1 MNELQEFFKQAAE
14 EKRVA
19 IEKKRILEEQHRKL
33 NPPIELSSNDLG
45 NFFGA
50 VNTFKKEHVLVAR
63 EIKNEETKQE
73 SEVNALQVFFD
84 KLNGF
89 EKSLSEQIE
98 QQKEDKTESEKSQEQ
113 LEPIIEE
120 PKLQKDDW
128 KDEVKYDSKPNLT
141 ETIRTTIEE
150 PKVEQ
155 VQIQQSSYFKQN
167 VPEIQTENV
176 DITNLVSAISSISKP
191 RANEPLNKLS
201 DLQRLQLEF
210 RHFKDIVSRQM
221 ASIGGGG
228 EVRLL
233 NLDDVDTSS
242 LGNGKFL
249 AYNST
254 TRKLEFTDQVD
265 GN

>member
-14 EKRVA
+14 EKKVA
-19 IEKKRILEEQHRKL
+19 VEKKRKLEEWNRKL
-33 NPPIELSSNDLG
+33 NPPIDFSTSNLG
-45 NFFGA
+45 TFFGA
-50 VNTFKKEHVLVAR
+50 VNTFKKEHILVER
-63 EIKNEETKQE
+63 KIKKEETKE
-73 SEVNALQVFFD
+73 VSKVNALQIFFD

-89 EKSLSEQIE
+89 EQSLSEQIE
-98 QQKEDKTESEKSQEQ
+98 KQKSNDDDWQDTESYDIEQIEKEKTESEKKQEE
-113 LEPIIEE
+113 LEPI
-120 PKLQKDDW
+120 
-128 KDEVKYDSKPNLT
+128 V
-141 ETIRTTIEE
+141 ETIQKTIEE
-150 PKVEQ
+150 PVVEQ
-155 VQIQQSSYFKQN
+155 VQLQQSSYFKQN
-167 VPEIQTENV
+167 VPEPKTENV
-176 DITNLVSAISSISKP
+176 DITNLVSAISSITKP

-201 DLQRLQLEF
+201 DLEKLQLEF
-210 RHFKDIVSRQM
+210 RHFKDIVTRQM

-249 AYNST
+249 AYNAT

>member
-1 MNELQEFFKQAAE
+1 MNELQEFFKQAAV
-14 EKRVA
+14 EKKVA
-19 IEKKRILEEQHRKL
+19 VEKKRKLEEWNRKL
-33 NPPIELSSNDLG
+33 NPPIDFSTSNLG
-45 NFFGA
+45 TFFGA
-50 VNTFKKEHVLVAR
+50 VNTFKKEHILVER
-63 EIKNEETKQE
+63 KIKKEETKQE
-73 SEVNALQVFFD
+73 SKVNALQVFFD

-89 EKSLSEQIE
+89 EQSLSEQIE
-98 QQKEDKTESEKSQEQ
+98 KQKQEDDWKDTESYDIEQIEKEKTESEKKQEE
-113 LEPIIEE
+113 LDPI
-120 PKLQKDDW
+120 
-128 KDEVKYDSKPNLT
+128 V
-141 ETIRTTIEE
+141 ETIQKTIEE
-150 PKVEQ
+150 PVVEQ
-155 VQIQQSSYFKQN
+155 VQLQQSSYFKQN
-167 VPEIQTENV
+167 VPEPKTENV
-176 DITNLVSAISSISKP
+176 DITNLVSAISSITKP

-201 DLQRLQLEF
+201 DLEKLQLEF
-210 RHFKDIVSRQM
+210 RHFKDIVTRQM

>member
-14 EKRVA
+14 EKKVA
-19 IEKKRILEEQHRKL
+19 VEKKRKLEEWNRKL
-33 NPPIELSSNDLG
+33 NPPIDFSTSNLG
-45 NFFGA
+45 TFFGA
-50 VNTFKKEHVLVAR
+50 VNTFKKEHILVER
-63 EIKNEETKQE
+63 KIKKEETKQE
-73 SEVNALQVFFD
+73 SKVNALQVFFD

-98 QQKEDKTESEKSQEQ
+98 KQKQDDDWEDTESYDIEQIKKEKTESETKQEE
-113 LEPIIEE
+113 LEPI
-120 PKLQKDDW
+120 
-128 KDEVKYDSKPNLT
+128 V
-141 ETIRTTIEE
+141 ETIQKTIEE
-150 PKVEQ
+150 PVVEQ
-155 VQIQQSSYFKQN
+155 VQLQQSSYFKQN
-167 VPEIQTENV
+167 VPEPKTENV
-176 DITNLVSAISSISKP
+176 DITNLVSAISSITKP

-201 DLQRLQLEF
+201 DLEKLQLEF
-210 RHFKDIVSRQM
+210 RHFKDIVTRQM

>member
-1 MNELQEFFKQAAE
+1 MNELQEFFKQATE
-14 EKRVA
+14 EKRLAV
-19 IEKKRILEEQHRKL
+19 EKKRKLDEWNRKL
-33 NPPIELSSNDLG
+33 NPPIDFSTSNLG
-45 NFFGA
+45 TFFGA
-50 VNTFKKEHVLVAR
+50 VNTFKREHVLVAR

-73 SEVNALQVFFD
+73 SKVNALQVFFN

-89 EKSLSEQIE
+89 EQSLSEQIE
-98 QQKEDKTESEKSQEQ
+98 KQKEVKEEQPKPVVPPIVEKEQSDKT
-113 LEPIIEE
+113 
-120 PKLQKDDW
+120 DDW
-128 KDEVKYDSKPNLT
+128 EDEVKYEVKPSLT
-141 ETIRTTIEE
+141 ETIAKTIEE
-150 PKVEQ
+150 PKIEQ
-155 VQIQQSSYFKQN
+155 VQVQQSSYFKQN
-167 VPEIQTENV
+167 IPEVQTENV
-176 DITNLVSAISSISKP
+176 DITNLVSAISSITKP

-201 DLQRLQLEF
+201 DLERLQLEF
-210 RHFKDIVSRQM
+210 RHFKDIVTRQM

-249 AYNST
+249 AYNSV

>member
-14 EKRVA
+14 EKKVA
-19 IEKKRILEEQHRKL
+19 VEKKRKLDEWNRKL
-33 NPPIELSSNDLG
+33 NPPIDFSTSNLG
-45 NFFGA
+45 TFFGA
-50 VNTFKKEHVLVAR
+50 VNTFKKEHVLVER
-63 EIKNEETKQE
+63 EIKKEETKQE
-73 SEVNALQVFFD
+73 SKVNALQVFFD

-89 EKSLSEQIE
+89 EQSLSEQIE
-98 QQKEDKTESEKSQEQ
+98 KQKQDDDWEDTESYNIEQIKKEKTESEKKQED
-113 LEPIIEE
+113 LEPI
-120 PKLQKDDW
+120 
-128 KDEVKYDSKPNLT
+128 V
-141 ETIRTTIEE
+141 ETIQKTIEE
-150 PKVEQ
+150 PVVEQ
-155 VQIQQSSYFKQN
+155 VQLQQSSYFKQN
-167 VPEIQTENV
+167 VPEPKTENV
-176 DITNLVSAISSISKP
+176 DITNLVSAISSITKP

-201 DLQRLQLEF
+201 DLERLQLEF
-210 RHFKDIVSRQM
+210 RHFKDIVTRQM

>member
-14 EKRVA
+14 EKRLAV
-19 IEKKRILEEQHRKL
+19 EKKKVQEEWNRKL
-33 NPPIELSSNDLG
+33 NPPIDFSSSNLG
-45 NFFGA
+45 TFFGA

-63 EIKNEETKQE
+63 EIKKEETKQE
-73 SEVNALQVFFD
+73 SKINALQVFFD

-89 EKSLSEQIE
+89 EQSLSEQIE
-98 QQKEDKTESEKSQEQ
+98 KQKEDKTESEKSQEQ
-113 LEPIIEE
+113 LEPIIET
-120 PKLQKDDW
+120 PKTKDDW
-128 KDEVKYDSKPNLT
+128 KDEVKYDTKPSLT
-141 ETIRTTIEE
+141 ETITKTIEE
-150 PKVEQ
+150 PKVAQ
-155 VQIQQSSYFKQN
+155 VQVQQSSYFKQN
-167 VPEIQTENV
+167 VPEVQTENV
-176 DITNLVSAISSISKP
+176 DITNLVSAISSITKP
-191 RANEPLNKLS
+191 RDNEPLNKLS

-210 RHFKDIVSRQM
+210 IHFKDIVTRQM

>member
-1 MNELQEFFKQAAE
+1 MNELQEFFKQATE
-14 EKRVA
+14 EKRLAV
-19 IEKKRILEEQHRKL
+19 EKKRVQEEWNRKL
-33 NPPIELSSNDLG
+33 NPPIDFSSNNLG
-45 NFFGA
+45 TFFGA
-50 VNTFKKEHVLVAR
+50 VNTFKKEHVLIAR

-73 SEVNALQVFFD
+73 SKVNALQVFFN

-89 EKSLSEQIE
+89 EQSLSEQIE
-98 QQKEDKTESEKSQEQ
+98 KQKEVKEEQPKPVVPPIVEKEQSDKT
-113 LEPIIEE
+113 
-120 PKLQKDDW
+120 DDW
-128 KDEVKYDSKPNLT
+128 EDEVKYEVKPSLT
-141 ETIRTTIEE
+141 ETIAKTIEE
-150 PKVEQ
+150 PKIEQ
-155 VQIQQSSYFKQN
+155 VQVQQSSYFKQN
-167 VPEIQTENV
+167 IPEVQTENV
-176 DITNLVSAISSISKP
+176 DITNLVSAISSITKP

-201 DLQRLQLEF
+201 DLERLQLEF
-210 RHFKDIVSRQM
+210 RHFKDIVTRQM

-249 AYNST
+249 AYNSV

>member
-1 MNELQEFFKQAAE
+1 MNELQEFFKKATE
-14 EKRVA
+14 EKRLAV
-19 IEKKRILEEQHRKL
+19 EKKKIQEEWNRKL
-33 NPPIELSSNDLG
+33 NPPIDLSSNDLG

-50 VNTFKKEHVLVAR
+50 VNTFKKEHILVTR
-63 EIKNEETKQE
+63 EINKEETKQE
-73 SEVNALQVFFD
+73 SKVNALQVFFD

-98 QQKEDKTESEKSQEQ
+98 QREKDVS
-113 LEPIIEE
+113 
-120 PKLQKDDW
+120 
-128 KDEVKYDSKPNLT
+128 NT
-141 ETIRTTIEE
+141 ETIDTKEKLTDDNVVIQTFTGDDTFKIPE
-150 PKVEQ
+150 PKEEVKE
-155 VQIQQSSYFKQN
+155 S
-167 VPEIQTENV
+167 
-176 DITNLVSAISSISKP
+176 LVSNV
-191 RANEPLNKLS
+191 ANLMSGMRFKKEEVVPLS
-201 DLQRLQLEF
+201 DLQKLQLEF

>member
-14 EKRVA
+14 EKKVA
-19 IEKKRILEEQHRKL
+19 VEKKRKLEEWNRKL
-33 NPPIELSSNDLG
+33 NPPIDFSTSNLG
-45 NFFGA
+45 TFFGA
-50 VNTFKKEHVLVAR
+50 VNTFKKEHILVER
-63 EIKNEETKQE
+63 KIKKEETKE
-73 SEVNALQVFFD
+73 VSKVNALQIFFD

-89 EKSLSEQIE
+89 EQSLSEQIE
-98 QQKEDKTESEKSQEQ
+98 KQKSNDDDWQDTESYDIEQIEKEKTESEKKQDD
-113 LEPIIEE
+113 LEPI
-120 PKLQKDDW
+120 
-128 KDEVKYDSKPNLT
+128 V
-141 ETIRTTIEE
+141 ETIQKTIEE
-150 PKVEQ
+150 PVVEQ
-155 VQIQQSSYFKQN
+155 VQLQQSSYFKQN
-167 VPEIQTENV
+167 VPEPKTENV
-176 DITNLVSAISSISKP
+176 DITNLVSAISSITKP

-201 DLQRLQLEF
+201 DLEKLQLEF
-210 RHFKDIVSRQM
+210 RHFKDIVTRQM

-249 AYNST
+249 AYNAT

>member
-14 EKRVA
+14 EKRLAV
-19 IEKKRILEEQHRKL
+19 EKKRVQEEWNRKL
-33 NPPIELSSNDLG
+33 NPPIDFSSSNLG
-45 NFFGA
+45 TFFGA
-50 VNTFKKEHVLVAR
+50 VNTFKKEHVLIAR

-73 SEVNALQVFFD
+73 SKVNALQVFFN

-89 EKSLSEQIE
+89 EQSLSEQIE
-98 QQKEDKTESEKSQEQ
+98 KQKEVKEEQPKPVVPPIVEKEQSDKT
-113 LEPIIEE
+113 
-120 PKLQKDDW
+120 DDW
-128 KDEVKYDSKPNLT
+128 EDEVKYEVKPSLT
-141 ETIRTTIEE
+141 ETIAKTIEE
-150 PKVEQ
+150 PKIEQ
-155 VQIQQSSYFKQN
+155 VQVQQSSYFKQN
-167 VPEIQTENV
+167 IPEVQTENV
-176 DITNLVSAISSISKP
+176 DITNLVSAISSITKP

-201 DLQRLQLEF
+201 DLERLQLEF
-210 RHFKDIVSRQM
+210 RHFKDIVTRQM

-249 AYNST
+249 AYNSV

>member
-14 EKRVA
+14 EKRLAV
-19 IEKKRILEEQHRKL
+19 EKKRVQEEWNRKL
-33 NPPIELSSNDLG
+33 NPPIDFSSNNLG
-45 NFFGA
+45 TFFGA
-50 VNTFKKEHVLVAR
+50 VNTFKKEHVLIAR

-73 SEVNALQVFFD
+73 SKVNALQVFFN

-89 EKSLSEQIE
+89 EQSLSEQIE
-98 QQKEDKTESEKSQEQ
+98 KQKEVKEEQPKPVVPPIVEKEQSDKT
-113 LEPIIEE
+113 
-120 PKLQKDDW
+120 DDW
-128 KDEVKYDSKPNLT
+128 EDEVKYEVKPSLT
-141 ETIRTTIEE
+141 ETIAKTIEE
-150 PKVEQ
+150 PKIEQ
-155 VQIQQSSYFKQN
+155 VQVQQSSYFKQN
-167 VPEIQTENV
+167 IPEVQTENV
-176 DITNLVSAISSISKP
+176 DITNLVSAISSITKP

-201 DLQRLQLEF
+201 DLERLQLEF
-210 RHFKDIVSRQM
+210 RHFKDIVTRQM

-254 TRKLEFTDQVD
+254 TQKLEFTDQVD

>member
-1 MNELQEFFKQAAE
+1 MNELQEFFKKATE
-14 EKRVA
+14 EKRLAV
-19 IEKKRILEEQHRKL
+19 EKKKIQEEWNRKL
-33 NPPIELSSNDLG
+33 NPPIDFSSSKLG
-45 NFFGA
+45 TFFGA

-73 SEVNALQVFFD
+73 SKVNALQVFFD

-98 QQKEDKTESEKSQEQ
+98 QQKEVPTESEKSQEQ
-113 LEPIIEE
+113 LEPIIEKPE
-120 PKLQKDDW
+120 PQKDDW
-128 KDEVKYDSKPNLT
+128 KDQVKYDNKPSLT
-141 ETIRTTIEE
+141 ETIRATVEE

-155 VQIQQSSYFKQN
+155 VQVQQSGYFKQN
-167 VPEIQTENV
+167 LPEVQTENV
-176 DITNLVSAISSISKP
+176 DITNLVSAISSITKP
-191 RANEPLNKLS
+191 RTNEPLNKLS

>member
-1 MNELQEFFKQAAE
+1 MNELQEFFKQAAV
-14 EKRVA
+14 EKKVA
-19 IEKKRILEEQHRKL
+19 VEKKRKLEEWNRKL
-33 NPPIELSSNDLG
+33 NPPIDFSTSNLG
-45 NFFGA
+45 TFFGA
-50 VNTFKKEHVLVAR
+50 VNTFKKEHILVER
-63 EIKNEETKQE
+63 KIKKEETKQE
-73 SEVNALQVFFD
+73 SKVNALQVFFD

-89 EKSLSEQIE
+89 EQSLSEQIE
-98 QQKEDKTESEKSQEQ
+98 KQKQEDDWKDTESYDIEQIEKEKTESEKKQEE
-113 LEPIIEE
+113 LEPI
-120 PKLQKDDW
+120 
-128 KDEVKYDSKPNLT
+128 V
-141 ETIRTTIEE
+141 ETIQKTIEE
-150 PKVEQ
+150 PVVEQ
-155 VQIQQSSYFKQN
+155 VQLQQSSYFKQN
-167 VPEIQTENV
+167 VPEPKTENV
-176 DITNLVSAISSISKP
+176 DITNLVSAISSITKP

-201 DLQRLQLEF
+201 DLEKLQLEF
-210 RHFKDIVSRQM
+210 RHFKDIVTRQM

>member
-14 EKRVA
+14 EKKVA
-19 IEKKRILEEQHRKL
+19 VEKKRKLDEWNRKL
-33 NPPIELSSNDLG
+33 NPPIDFSTSNLG
-45 NFFGA
+45 TFFGA
-50 VNTFKKEHVLVAR
+50 VNTFKKEHVLVER

-73 SEVNALQVFFD
+73 SKVNALQVFFD

-89 EKSLSEQIE
+89 EQSLSEQIE
-98 QQKEDKTESEKSQEQ
+98 KQKQDDDWEDTESYNIEQIKKEKTESEKKQED
-113 LEPIIEE
+113 LEPI
-120 PKLQKDDW
+120 
-128 KDEVKYDSKPNLT
+128 V
-141 ETIRTTIEE
+141 ETIQKTIEE
-150 PKVEQ
+150 PVVEQ
-155 VQIQQSSYFKQN
+155 VQLQQSSYFKQN
-167 VPEIQTENV
+167 VPEPKTENV
-176 DITNLVSAISSISKP
+176 DITNLVSAISSITKP

-201 DLQRLQLEF
+201 DLERLQLEF
-210 RHFKDIVSRQM
+210 RHFKDIVTRQM

>member
-14 EKRVA
+14 EKKVA
-19 IEKKRILEEQHRKL
+19 VEKKRKLDEWNRKL
-33 NPPIELSSNDLG
+33 NPPIDFSSNNLG
-45 NFFGA
+45 TFFGA
-50 VNTFKKEHVLVAR
+50 VNTFKKEHVLVER
-63 EIKNEETKQE
+63 EIKKEETKQE
-73 SEVNALQVFFD
+73 SKVNALQVFFD

-89 EKSLSEQIE
+89 EQSLSEQIE
-98 QQKEDKTESEKSQEQ
+98 KQKEDKTESEKKQEE
-113 LEPIIEE
+113 LEPIIED
-120 PKLQKDDW
+120 PKPEKDDW
-128 KDEVKYDSKPNLT
+128 KDEVKFDLKPSLT
-141 ETIRTTIEE
+141 ETITKTIEE
-150 PKVEQ
+150 PVVEQ
-155 VQIQQSSYFKQN
+155 VQVQQSSYFKQN
-167 VPEIQTENV
+167 VPKPQTENV
-176 DITNLVSAISSISKP
+176 DITNLVSAISSITKP

-201 DLQRLQLEF
+201 DLQKLQLEF
-210 RHFKDIVSRQM
+210 RHFKDIVTRQM

-254 TRKLEFTDQVD
+254 TRKLEFIDQVD

>member
-1 MNELQEFFKQAAE
+1 MNELQEFFKQATE
-14 EKRVA
+14 EKRLAV
-19 IEKKRILEEQHRKL
+19 EKKRVQEEWNRKL
-33 NPPIELSSNDLG
+33 NPPIDFSSNNLG
-45 NFFGA
+45 TFFGA
-50 VNTFKKEHVLVAR
+50 VNTFKKEHVLIAR

-73 SEVNALQVFFD
+73 SKVNALQVFFN

-89 EKSLSEQIE
+89 EQSLSEQIE
-98 QQKEDKTESEKSQEQ
+98 KQKEVKEEQPKPVVPPIVEKEQSDKT
-113 LEPIIEE
+113 
-120 PKLQKDDW
+120 DDW
-128 KDEVKYDSKPNLT
+128 EDEVKYEVKPSLT
-141 ETIRTTIEE
+141 ETITKTIEE
-150 PKVEQ
+150 PKIEQ
-155 VQIQQSSYFKQN
+155 VQVQQSSYFKQN
-167 VPEIQTENV
+167 IPEVQTENV
-176 DITNLVSAISSISKP
+176 DITNLVSAISSITKP

-201 DLQRLQLEF
+201 DLERLQLEF
-210 RHFKDIVSRQM
+210 RHFKDIVTRQM

-254 TRKLEFTDQVD
+254 TQKLEFTDQVD